1 MASLELLIVGIEHTH
16 NSTLAHICVF
26 IAKQVQGKRDEGRE
40 EQSGGVGGATDK
52 DHLSKFIHGKSQLHS
67 MSSSLLSLFLSSIE
81 AALK

>member
-1 MASLELLIVGIEHTH
+1 MCIYSKAS
-16 NSTLAHICVF
+16 A
-26 IAKQVQGKRDEGRE
+26 GKKRRGEKK
-40 EQSGGVGGATDK
+40 SKGGVGGATDK